1 MASLQSFS
9 IPGSIFMSFLGGAL
23 FGLPVGFC
31 VVTLVRTLP
40 PTTTTTHL
48 FLLRTRPMG
57 KKPVNAEACAPS

>member
-31 VVTLVRTLP
+31 VVTLVRMLP
-40 PTTTTTHL
+40 PTITNYPPLPPAH
-48 FLLRTRPMG
+48 PAHG
-57 KKPVNAEACAPS
+57 QEAGQRGGVCA